1 MKTEI
6 WTLARLD
13 NDHIL
18 WKSIKRK
25 KISWHR
31 GEDTTETLHAV
42 KCLSLKPQFC
52 GINPSLAVTLQW
64 QPPKTDESFPPWAD
78 SSCKITS
85 EKIWSQ
91 PYLSYLVSW
100 YRVVLCVLSAK
111 WQRKMRGDKGVT
123 KLFPNRKFTIIIIFG
138 VLIFSY
144 FILNCMNLHVDLQA
158 SSSAGGEPGDPGG
171 SHACGVPGAR
181 PKRPQPALRFQHQDP
196 PRESQWVSPLTLLFI
211 LTLLCVY
218 FWVS

>member
-13 NDHIL
+13 NNHIL

-85 EKIWSQ
+85 EKVWSQ

-123 KLFPNRKFTIIIIFG
+123 KLFPNRKFTIYFWCAYFF
-138 VLIFSY
+138 VLYIKLYEFT
-144 FILNCMNLHVDLQA
+144 CW
-158 SSSAGGEPGDPGG
+158 SAGIFQRWGRAWRPWWEPCLWR
-171 SHACGVPGAR
+171 S
-181 PKRPQPALRFQHQDP
+181 
-196 PRESQWVSPLTLLFI
+196 WSPT
-211 LTLLCVY
+211 
-218 FWVS
+218 